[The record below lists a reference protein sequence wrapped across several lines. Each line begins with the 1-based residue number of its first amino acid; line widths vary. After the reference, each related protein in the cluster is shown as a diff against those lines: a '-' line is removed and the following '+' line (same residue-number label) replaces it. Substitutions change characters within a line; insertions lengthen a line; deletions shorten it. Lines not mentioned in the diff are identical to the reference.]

1 MLTAF
6 FMPQNAFLHATYFTL
21 RSGGKTIVTFL
32 FDSFYIWVVDIP
44 AAILLINY
52 TDWNVILVYFLVQM
66 MEIVKCI
73 IGYVL
78 VKKGVWLNNMTIKA
92 ANS

>member
-1 MLTAF
+1 M
-6 FMPQNAFLHATYFTL
+6 
-21 RSGGKTIVTFL
+21 
-32 FDSFYIWVVDIP
+32 
-44 AAILLINY
+44 
-52 TDWNVILVYFLVQM
+52 ILVYFLVQM

>member
-1 MLTAF
+1 MDHPGAGSLYAIERIYEFNLFYSAF
-6 FMPQNAFLHATYFTL
+6 RRKDDRYL
-21 RSGGKTIVTFL
+21 L

-78 VKKGVWLNNMTIKA
+78 VKKAYG
-92 ANS
+92 